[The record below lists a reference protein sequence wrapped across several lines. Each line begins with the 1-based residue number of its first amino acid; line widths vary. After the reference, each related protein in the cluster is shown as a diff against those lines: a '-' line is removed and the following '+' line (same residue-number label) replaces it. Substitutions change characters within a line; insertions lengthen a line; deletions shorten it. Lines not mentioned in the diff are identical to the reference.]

1 MEIQKGHSASPNEA
15 HRHANLYRLVIE
27 VRALRDRVR
36 LLEVVSETKA
46 AGFDLHRK

>member
-1 MEIQKGHSASPNEA
+1 MKIQKGHSASPNE
-15 HRHANLYRLVIE
+15 ANLYRLVIE